1 VIGLL
6 ALLAMLSKEVGFL
19 LPVVVLGVVLGE
31 RPHRRRTVRLC
42 LPIAAAT
49 VIAVLYRLV
58 AIASIDEAIR
68 RIPAV
73 DPTSGLPLLP
83 VILRSVAGMAVELGV
98 LVFPLRLSYD
108 YSWLL
113 IMRGIPLYLLA
124 GISVVVVIGA
134 YLLAHR
140 RGEGFP
146 RTALVLLALLPLLLP
161 ALIPDRVGTFASER
175 HLYLALPGWI
185 GLLLLLGRRLGR
197 GKQGVLPALVVL
209 AAAMILLLG
218 IRTALRVGDFKDQDT
233 LLQVAQKSHPQN
245 PQVLVELGNRK
256 LARADYKGAIEL
268 YKKALDLD
276 PYHPIALVNL
286 AQAYIVQE
294 EWGLAL
300 RALDHAA
307 LPAKHVRAL
316 RMVDAKAHYAAGRVL
331 LEQERNKEAALAL
344 ERVLLFYPE
353 HLGALGN
360 LGLIYVKAPH
370 YVDRGM
376 KYLNYVLERETDPVR
391 RAVLQKALEGAH
403 ERMEWYLNEYG
414 VPLSEREPPSEGA
427 IGEPW
432 KEVAAEGM

>member
-1 VIGLL
+1 
-6 ALLAMLSKEVGFL
+6 M
-19 LPVVVLGVVLGE
+19 
-31 RPHRRRTVRLC
+31 RLC
-42 LPIAAAT
+42 LPVAVAT
-49 VIAVLYRLV
+49 VVAVLYRV
-58 AIASIDEAIR
+58 AALASMDEAIR

-73 DPTSGLPLLP
+73 DPTSGLPLFP
-83 VILRSVAGMAVELGV
+83 VILRSVAGMTAELGV
-98 LVFPLRLSYD
+98 LVLPLRLSHD

-113 IMRGIPLYLLA
+113 IQRGVPLYLLA
-124 GISVVVVIGA
+124 GVSVLVVIGA

-140 RGEGFP
+140 RGEAFP
-146 RTALVLLALLPLLLP
+146 RTALVLLALLPLLVP

-185 GLLLLLGRRLGR
+185 GLLLLLGRWIGR
-197 GKQGVLPALVVL
+197 KKQSVLPALIVL
-209 AAAMILLLG
+209 AVAMVLLLG
-218 IRTALRVGDFKDQDT
+218 IRAALRVGDFRDQDT
-233 LLQVAQKSHPQN
+233 LLQASHESYPEN
-245 PQVLVELGNRK
+245 PQVLTELGNLK
-256 LARADYKGAIEL
+256 LARTDYDGAIEL
-268 YKKALDLD
+268 YQKALDLD

-286 AQAYIVQE
+286 AQVYIVRE

-300 RALDHAA
+300 RALDRAA
-307 LPAKHVRAL
+307 RPAKHVRAL

-376 KYLNYVLERETDPVR
+376 EYLEHVLEWETDPGR
-391 RAVLQKALEGAH
+391 KAVLQKALDGAREH
-403 ERMEWYLNEYG
+403 VEWYRNEYN
-414 VPLSEREPPSEGA
+414 VPPSEREPPSEGA